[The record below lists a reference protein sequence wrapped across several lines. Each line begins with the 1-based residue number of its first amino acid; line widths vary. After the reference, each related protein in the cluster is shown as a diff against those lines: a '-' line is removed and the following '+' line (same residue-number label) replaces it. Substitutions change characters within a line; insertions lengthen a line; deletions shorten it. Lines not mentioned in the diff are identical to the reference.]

1 MIAEL
6 ESDLLDTV
14 DWGQEVVFNF
24 NAGKP
29 PLVLFDWSNNTGAID
44 IKMDGPILDEK
55 SYFGIFWG
63 SVTNI
68 NIKINTEHDTTAKYR
83 PDNSKFT

>member
-1 MIAEL
+1 MLNLSLIYETL
-6 ESDLLDTV
+6 WTGV
-14 DWGQEVVFNF
+14 RKWFFNF

-29 PLVLFDWSNNTGAID
+29 QLVLFDWSNDTGAID

-68 NIKINTEHDTTAKYR
+68 NIKINTEHNTTAKYR
-83 PDNSKFT
+83 PDNSKLM